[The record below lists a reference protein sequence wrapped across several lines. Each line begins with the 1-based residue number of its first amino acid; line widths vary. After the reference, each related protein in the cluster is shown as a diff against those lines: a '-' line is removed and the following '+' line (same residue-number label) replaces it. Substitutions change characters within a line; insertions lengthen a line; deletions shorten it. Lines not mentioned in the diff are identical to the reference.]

1 MRWNCSSHTFED
13 WAVTAIILALL
24 SLALATGP
32 SSSHHT
38 QRTF

>member
-13 WAVTAIILALL
+13 WVVTATILGQL

-32 SSSHHT
+32 SSSHHI
-38 QRTF
+38 Q